1 MAVIGVDIG
10 STGCK
15 ATIVSENG
23 AILAQAYR
31 EYREKKCEVPQWQE
45 VSSNEV
51 WRCTAEVISA
61 CAAQHKGEPVAA
73 LSVSSFG
80 EAVTLVDDCLNV
92 LSDGIL
98 YTDPRGDEE
107 TAWLLA
113 GVEADAYMGIAG
125 VGPSKMYSL
134 PKLMWLKQHKPE
146 AYRNARAFLPF
157 DGFALAKLGAKLH
170 TSYSLAARTMAFDVV
185 NKRWSAKILDIAG
198 IDGAKCPEAVP
209 SGTVV
214 GQLSREAAHL
224 TGLPEGIL
232 LVSGGHDQPCASL
245 GAGAIY
251 SGLATD
257 GLGSV
262 ESINPTFDE
271 PRLNAQMAQGSFA
284 CVPHVLPEKYITYA
298 FTFTAGRLFKWYR
311 DTLGSEECARAQRAN
326 RNVYELLIEE
336 MSPEANDLFL
346 LPYFAG
352 AATPYMDYTSKGA
365 LVGMTLETTKPD
377 IVRALLEGITFESMV
392 NVEHLERA
400 GVSIRELVATGGLAN
415 SRAFL
420 QMKADMMG
428 RPIHTIASDQAGTMG
443 VAILA
448 GVAVGVY
455 GSIEEAVS
463 LVVKKGTQYEPDF
476 KRHQRYLEKYER
488 YKRIYPAMKHIFA
501 ENGGRQ

>member
-10 STGCK
+10 STGAK

-31 EYREKKCEVPQWQE
+31 EYVKNKAEAAPWQE
-45 VSSNEV
+45 IDSNEV
-51 WRCTAEVISA
+51 WRCTVEVISA
-61 CAAQHKGEPVAA
+61 CTAQHKGEPVAA

-80 EAVTLVDDCLNV
+80 EAVTLVDRELHV
-92 LSDGIL
+92 LSNGIL

-107 TAWLLA
+107 TALLLA
-113 GVEADAYMGIAG
+113 GMDADAYMRTAG
-125 VGPSKMYSL
+125 VCPSKMYSL
-134 PKLMWLKQHKPE
+134 PKLMWLKRHKLE
-146 AYRNARAFLPF
+146 AYKNAHAFLPF

-185 NKRWSAKILDIAG
+185 NKQWSSKILDVAG
-198 IDGAKCPEAVP
+198 IDISKCPEAVP

-214 GQLSREAAHL
+214 GELSREAARL
-224 TGLPEGIL
+224 TGLPQGTL

-262 ESINPTFDE
+262 ESINPTFEE
-271 PRLNAQMAQGSFA
+271 PRLNAQMAAGSFA
-284 CVPHVLPEKYITYA
+284 CVPHVLKDKYITYA

-311 DTLGSEECARAQRAN
+311 DTLGSEECARAKTLN

-336 MSPEANDLFL
+336 MSPEVNDLFV

-352 AATPYMDYTSKGA
+352 AATPYMDYESKGA
-365 LVGMTLETTKPD
+365 LVGITLDTTKAD

-400 GVSIRELVATGGLAN
+400 GVSIRELVATGGLAS
-415 SRAFL
+415 SRMFL

-448 GVAVGVY
+448 GVAAGTY
-455 GSIEEAVS
+455 ASIEEAVT
-463 LVVKKGTQYEPDF
+463 LVVKKGTQYEPNMEQH
-476 KRHQRYLEKYER
+476 KRYLEKFEK
-488 YKRIYPAMKHIFA
+488 YKRIYPATKQIF
-501 ENGGRQ
+501 E

>member
-10 STGCK
+10 STGSK
-15 ATIVSENG
+15 ATVVGESG
-23 AILAQAYR
+23 TILAQAYR
-31 EYREKKCEVPQWQE
+31 EYAKNRAEDAKWQE
-45 VSSNEV
+45 VDSNEV
-51 WRCTAEVISA
+51 WRCTVEVISSCTA
-61 CAAQHKGEPVAA
+61 KHKGEPIIA

-80 EAVTLVDDCLNV
+80 EAVTLVDDALQV
-92 LSDGIL
+92 LSNGIL
-98 YTDPRGDEE
+98 YTDPRGDAEIE
-107 TAWLLA
+107 ALLS
-113 GVEADAYMGIAG
+113 GMRKEAYMGIAG
-125 VGPSKMYSL
+125 VEPSKMYSL
-134 PKLMWLKQHKPE
+134 PKLMWLKRHKRE
-146 AYRNARAFLPF
+146 AFHKACAFLPF
-157 DGFALAKLGAKLH
+157 DGFALAKLGAKPH

-185 NKRWSAKILDIAG
+185 NKQWSNQILGIAG
-198 IDGAKCPEAVP
+198 IDPALCPEAVP
-209 SGTVV
+209 SGTIV
-214 GQLSREAAHL
+214 GELSREAAKL
-224 TGLPEGIL
+224 TGLPEGTL

-284 CVPHVLPEKYITYA
+284 CVPHVLPGKYITYA

-311 DTLGSEECARAQRAN
+311 DTLASEECVRAQEVN

-336 MSPEANDLFL
+336 MSPEANDLFM

-352 AATPYMDYTSKGA
+352 AATPYMDYRSKGA

-392 NVEHLERA
+392 NVEHLEHA
-400 GVSIRELVATGGLAN
+400 GVSIRELVATGGLAS
-415 SRAFL
+415 SRPFL

-443 VAILA
+443 VAMLA
-448 GVAVGVY
+448 GVAAGIY
-455 GSIEEAVS
+455 GSVEEAVAAI
-463 LVVKKGTQYEPDF
+463 VKKGDTFEPNPERR
-476 KRHQRYLEKYER
+476 KRYLDKYET
-488 YKRIYPAMKHIFA
+488 YKRIYPAVKQIFA
-501 ENGGRQ
+501 